1 MLRLGA
7 LPRPIAMTIR
17 TAVAVF
23 AALLLV
29 APTVAQG
36 GRGRGRAEEVQN
48 RVGSFFVDVPGP
60 ATGADGKAGDLAATE
75 FVRAAAGKGQPAVLY
90 LVDTRDDQDV
100 RDQFERALFGGDEIG
115 ILLRPFHCGRVDLKA
130 DPELAAKFGK
140 QAPLCVVFDK
150 DGKAGEVAAMNGY
163 KASTKSLE
171 TALGKAAAG
180 LVKPS
185 LAAFAKEYGGFVRD
199 YEALLARKKLASEKL
214 ARAGADKGKRTD
226 AEKDLAALEK
236 EEAKL
241 LAGEQQML
249 GKAPLV
255 ERPADAKRLGARTFG
270 GMGGPGGGAG
280 GGAGGGGG
288 AAGGGTRGG

>member
-1 MLRLGA
+1 
-7 LPRPIAMTIR
+7 MTTR
-17 TAVAVF
+17 FRVPVVV
-23 AALLLV
+23 AALLLALP
-29 APTVAQG
+29 APCQG

-48 RVGSFFVDVPGP
+48 RVGAFFVDVPGP
-60 ATGADGKAGDLAATE
+60 AAAADGKAGDLAATE
-75 FVRAAAGKGQPAVLY
+75 FVRAAMGKGQPAVLY
-90 LVDTRDDQDV
+90 LVDSRDDQDV
-100 RDQFERALFGGDEIG
+100 RDQFERTLFGGDEIG
-115 ILLRPFHCGRVDLKA
+115 ILLRPFHCGRIDLKA
-130 DPELAAKFGK
+130 APELAAKFAK
-140 QAPLCVVFDK
+140 QAPLCVAFDK

-163 KASTKSLE
+163 KASTKALE
-171 TALGKAAAG
+171 TALGKAATG

-214 ARAGADKGKRTD
+214 ARAGADKGKRAD
-226 AEKDLAALEK
+226 AEKDLAALDK

-241 LAGEQQML
+241 LAGEQQIL

-270 GMGGPGGGAG
+270 GMGGPGGVP
-280 GGAGGGGG
+280 GGGG